1 MCCTD
6 TLTVHHN
13 LKKGNNGKVRRVSL
27 TQWVTSGSHQ
37 RYFSSWQLPH
47 SSPQASEDT
56 QQPSLSAPLA
66 RAPERALP
74 VLLPLQLM

>member
-13 LKKGNNGKVRRVSL
+13 LREENNGKVRRASL

-37 RYFSSWQLPH
+37 CYFSSWQLPQ
-47 SSPQASEDT
+47 SSPHASEGS
-56 QQPSLSAPLA
+56 QKPSLSAPLA
-66 RAPERALP
+66 RAPGRALP